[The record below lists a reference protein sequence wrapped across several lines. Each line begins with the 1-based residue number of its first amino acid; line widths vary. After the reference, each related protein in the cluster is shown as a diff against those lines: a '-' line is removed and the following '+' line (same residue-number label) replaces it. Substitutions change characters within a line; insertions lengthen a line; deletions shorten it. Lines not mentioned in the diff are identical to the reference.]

1 MIEARRLTKKPLRS
15 SIASLFSRA
24 SIIPG
29 TSSGLIT
36 GPRSTALWVL
46 DTMLY
51 KAECK
56 FDVPDSPVA
65 RACSSYRP
73 SGAIGSARAERC
85 SKSEPDCIHIISI
98 GREQSER
105 VRRGIHLRR

>member
-24 SIIPG
+24 STIPG

-36 GPRSTALWVL
+36 GPRSMALWVL

-51 KAECK
+51 KAECR

-73 SGAIGSARAERC
+73 SGAVGNARSERW
-85 SKSEPDCIHIISI
+85 SKSELDCKHVVRID
-98 GREQSER
+98 REQSER
-105 VRRGIHLRR
+105 EGRGMHLRR